1 MSTIA
6 RTDAGYGA
14 HRGAA
19 GSSDRLEEMTIAYA
33 FLPGV
38 TRVTAA

>member
-14 HRGAA
+14 HRCAA
-19 GSSDRLEEMTIAYA
+19 GSFDRLEAVTIAYA